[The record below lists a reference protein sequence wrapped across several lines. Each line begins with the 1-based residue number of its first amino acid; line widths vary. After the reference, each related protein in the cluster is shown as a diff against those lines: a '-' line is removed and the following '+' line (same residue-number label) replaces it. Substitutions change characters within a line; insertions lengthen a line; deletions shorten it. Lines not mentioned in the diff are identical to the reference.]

1 MNPQNL
7 DQNVMPVGGNAGTE
21 AGAPAGVDGSGSN
34 HQIPRADAPGPEG
47 ADGTSVLPAAQ
58 SGVEHSTSIG
68 DRVAEAY
75 VRLGDPSAEL
85 TTEDREVLTQATV
98 RGLHDHVNP
107 ALAKWRKSGD
117 ARACEWRGQGW
128 LLYDLAGNEYI
139 DCLGGYGVF
148 NFGHL
153 HPRIVDAVQRGLT
166 RMGIHSQELLNPWQA
181 RFATKFA
188 ELAPGDLQYVFFSN
202 SGTESVEA
210 AIKFAMMRT
219 GRHEIIGTVNGY
231 HGKTLGSLSATFR
244 EVFRAPFEPLLSF
257 RSVPYN
263 DASELEAAIG
273 PQTAAFIMEPVQ
285 GEAGI
290 IVPDRDYLPR
300 VRELCTK
307 HGVLLILDEVQT
319 CMGRTG
325 KHFACE
331 HWGVVPDLM
340 CVAKSIGG
348 GIIPM
353 GVTIG
358 TARVWE
364 ALEPNPFI
372 HSNTFGG
379 NPLACV
385 AGLAAMEVL
394 VEERLAEQSATT
406 GQHFAD
412 GLMALKSEF
421 PQLIREVRGL
431 GLMIGIE
438 FMDRDNGVKAAK
450 ELFNAK
456 VLVAHTLNNPKVMRI
471 EPPLMIPVEAVDEV
485 LQRFRSV
492 LEKMG

>member
-1 MNPQNL
+1 MTVKNPE
-7 DQNVMPVGGNAGTE
+7 DVRMETVGGEKVKVEKVEKENTGLE
-21 AGAPAGVDGSGSN
+21 ASG
-34 HQIPRADAPGPEG
+34 PGEQS
-47 ADGTSVLPAAQ
+47 AVANRTSTDQ
-58 SGVEHSTSIG
+58 G
-68 DRVAEAY
+68 DRVAEAF
-75 VRLGDPSAEL
+75 VRLGDPEAEL
-85 TTEDREVLTQATV
+85 TDEDRETLTAATV
-98 RGLHDHVNP
+98 KGLHDHVNP

-117 ARACEWRGQGW
+117 ARACEWKGQGH

-153 HPRIVDAVQRGLT
+153 HPHIVDAVQRGLT

-188 ELAPGDLQYVFFSN
+188 EIAPGDLQYVFFSN
-202 SGTESVEA
+202 SGTEAVEA
-210 AIKFAMMRT
+210 ALKFAMLRT
-219 GRHEIIGTVNGY
+219 GKHELIGTVNGY

-244 EVFRAPFEPLLSF
+244 EVFRAPFEPLLKF
-257 RSVPYN
+257 RSVPFN
-263 DASELEAAIG
+263 DATELEAAITSH
-273 PQTAAFIMEPVQ
+273 TAAFICEPVQ

-290 IVPDRDYLPR
+290 IVPDSRYLR
-300 VRELCTK
+300 QVREICDK
-307 HGVLLILDEVQT
+307 RGVLLILDEVQT

-325 KHFACE
+325 ANFACQ
-331 HWGVVPDLM
+331 HWGVTPDLM

-358 TARVWE
+358 TAKVWE

-394 VEERLAEQSATT
+394 LGEKLAERANVT
-406 GQHFAD
+406 GGHFIN
-412 GLMALKSEF
+412 GLFELKAEF

-431 GLMIGIE
+431 GLMLGIE
-438 FMDRDNGVKAAK
+438 FMDRDQGVRAAK
-450 ELFNAK
+450 DLFNAK
-456 VLVAHTLNNPKVMRI
+456 VMVAHTLNNPKVMRI
-471 EPPLMIPVEAVDEV
+471 EPPLAIPIEAVDEV
-485 LQRFRSV
+485 LKRFKVV
-492 LEKMG
+492 LQKIVTSPA